1 MSVHL
6 AFLNTFDPLFRSN
19 KIKFL
24 RVSRPAIFVAPSEH
38 VLETMLQNSAI
49 NGSVIETV
57 NLTDDYGKFLS
68 TSLNYPADGLVG
80 ASHIGGYRY
89 LTLPTAQENTAKD
102 YFAQIT
108 S

>member
-6 AFLNTFDPLFRSN
+6 AILNTFDKMFPSN
-19 KIKFL
+19 KIEFL
-24 RVSRPAIFVAPSEH
+24 RVSRPAIFVAPSET
-38 VLETMLQNSAI
+38 VLETMLQNSAVD
-49 NGSVIETV
+49 GSVTNTV
-57 NLTDDYGKFLS
+57 YFSIDYDKFLS
-68 TSLNYPADGLVG
+68 TSLSYPPEGLVG
-80 ASHIGGYRY
+80 ASHSGGYRY